1 MVAPIAKGGADDLL
15 WEGFRDT
22 IRTLY
27 LIEDN
32 SLEEVKNKMTTRYG
46 FTAT

>member
-1 MVAPIAKGGADDLL
+1 MAVQVAQGRANGSS
-15 WEGFRDT
+15 WEDFRDI

-32 SLEEVKNKMTTRYG
+32 SLEEVQDKMATRYG

>member
-1 MVAPIAKGGADDLL
+1 MVMPIARGGANDSL
-15 WEGFRDT
+15 WEDFRDT

-32 SLEEVKNKMTTRYG
+32 SLEEVKNKMATRHG